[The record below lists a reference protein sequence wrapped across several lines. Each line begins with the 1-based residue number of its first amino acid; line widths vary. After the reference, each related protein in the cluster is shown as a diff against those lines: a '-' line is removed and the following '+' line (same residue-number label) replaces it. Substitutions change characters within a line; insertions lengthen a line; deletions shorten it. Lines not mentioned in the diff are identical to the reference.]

1 MLKVKLKYT
10 NYQNDKRY
18 VNMLIASY
26 HDINILKTRTTITD
40 CVITFLV
47 KDYYRLN
54 ELMIMLNRYTAY
66 GVEVKK
72 VKDLDKSILH
82 RVFKHYSNDDNNDVM

>member
-1 MLKVKLKYT
+1 MLKVKLKYH
-10 NYQNDKRY
+10 NFSDDIKY

-26 HDINILKTRTTITD
+26 HDINILKTKTGISD
-40 CVITFLV
+40 CVVTFLI

-54 ELMIMLNRYTAY
+54 ELMIMLSHYTYY

-72 VKDLDKSILH
+72 VKNLDKSILH
-82 RVFKHYSNDDNNDVM
+82 RVFKHYSNDDNDDVM